1 MQNTFTQEE
10 LQAQREQREQ
20 YRRDLFQVNG
30 HQVENINDLEAYLD
44 LLAQREKDI
53 YYEGYKKGG
62 KPITELKE
70 DIKGLP
76 RVFTMVFGSLIRKKE
91 EIKEL
96 QKIFDGAQ
104 VFERHSGIRI
114 SAKAIYNK
122 FFSGK
127 TIIDFI
133 KNKAKENNVSEE
145 KINEIIA
152 KAVKEEVK
160 INKANLEDKRTL
172 AQKNSEILAQGKAKG
187 SITQLRFTGKM
198 DYHSP
203 KMIALYEKE
212 LKIHNNEQL
221 EQNTI
226 DALNDEIFAGKGFD
240 ATKTTVANHLN
251 ALDNV
256 KNTYK
261 TLYGKDN
268 LSYKNEIYGIA
279 NLYHKAYAQH
289 QTRSFFNKF
298 FHPFRNSA
306 ENRLINDL
314 KTRLTDLN
322 VTEQDI
328 NKLKRGVFDH
338 AAWKEMSSTKFEP
351 QYQQL
356 QNDFK
361 KSMQTQEKEILSD
374 KRESLTRLINR
385 TNVIIKKEGHD
396 TVVARRDINPKDKK
410 NLEKIVESD
419 EEIVDKDPVIDDNKD
434 KSFVENLEK
443 DVNMEKAN
451 INKNNDNVNIENEI
465 KIESQAKEI
474 DL

>member
-20 YRRDLFQVNG
+20 YRKNLFQVNG
-30 HQVENINDLEAYLD
+30 HQVENIDDLEAYLE
-44 LLAQREKDI
+44 LLAKREKDI
-53 YYEGYKKGG
+53 YYEDYKKGG

-70 DIKGLP
+70 DVKGLP
-76 RVFTMVFGSLIRKKE
+76 RVYSMVFGSLIRNKE

-96 QKIFDGAQ
+96 QKVFNGAPVFD
-104 VFERHSGIRI
+104 RHSGVRI
-114 SAKAIYNK
+114 NTKAIYNK

-127 TIIDFI
+127 NVIDFI
-133 KNKAKENNVSEE
+133 KNKAKEKNVSID

-152 KAVKEEVK
+152 KAVKEEVS
-160 INKANLEDKRTL
+160 INKANLEDQKTL
-172 AQKNSEILAQGKAKG
+172 AQKNKEILAQGKVKG
-187 SITQLRFTGKM
+187 EMTTLRFKGKM
-198 DYHSP
+198 NYTKP

-212 LKIHNNEQL
+212 LKISNNEQL

-226 DALNDEIFAGKGFD
+226 NELNDEIFEGTDFD
-240 ATKTTVANHLN
+240 ATRTTAENHLN
-251 ALDNV
+251 ELDNV

-268 LSYKNEIYGIA
+268 LSYKNEIYGVA
-279 NLYHKAYAQH
+279 KLYHNVYAQH
-289 QTRSFFNKF
+289 QTRSFFNKL

-306 ENRLINDL
+306 EKRLINNL

-328 NKLKRGVFDH
+328 DKLKHGVFDH
-338 AAWKEMSSTKFEP
+338 AAWKEMSSAKFEP

-374 KRESLTRLINR
+374 KRESLTKLINR
-385 TNVIIKKEGHD
+385 TNVTIKNEGHD
-396 TVVARRDINPKDKK
+396 KVVARREINPKAN

-419 EEIVDKDPVIDDNKD
+419 EEIVDNNQAIDDNKD
-434 KSFVENLEK
+434 KSFIENLEK
-443 DVNMEKAN
+443 DVNIEKAN
-451 INKNNDNVNIENEI
+451 IDKNNDNVNKENEI